1 MHSTICTICTME
13 GKVQKV
19 QGKKM
24 TWDSWDSE
32 TVEWGVIPFK
42 QGKVSSVSRVSCNF
56 LYYRHGM
63 PGNGRRMKKRGT
75 KVPRRGRRKKNL
87 RKKNLPARIVEQAGV
102 PKDRVIELSRKRI
115 LIAHAWSML
124 FHLLSRE
131 GIYLLPYFRATSAQ
145 GLLNCGYLKW
155 DWFEMIAVMVN
166 DD

>member
-1 MHSTICTICTME
+1 MHCTICTICTME
-13 GKVQKV
+13 GKVQKVQKV

-56 LYYRHGM
+56 LYYRHPM
-63 PGNGRRMKKRGT
+63 PGNGQKKKRGIQSRGTT
-75 KVPRRGRRKKNL
+75 KNEKAVCSV
-87 RKKNLPARIVEQAGV
+87 VELAGV
-102 PKDRVIELSRKRI
+102 LPIDWVIELSRKRI

-145 GLLNCGYLKW
+145 GLLNCCHLKR